1 MKKKSNTIT
10 LYTYETNRTRSM
22 EYWDEIKCFEGV
34 GVDRYPSETYQSFIS
49 YKKAKKA
56 AKDEAN
62 LFLSKQEWYFVI
74 AFEVNAKI
82 VSRLF
87 DAHYGA
93 DDEPRCTIK
102 KVYPIKF
109 VGPVEHKEE
118 EENEEQEEENNEE
131 YEEEIK
137 I

>member
-10 LYTYETNRTRSM
+10 LYTYETNRTRSV
-22 EYWDEIKCFEGV
+22 EYWDEIKCMEGV
-34 GVDRYPSETYQSFIS
+34 GIDRYPSETYQSFTS
-49 YKKAKKA
+49 HKKAKRA

-62 LFLSKQEWYFVI
+62 LFLSQQEWYFI
-74 AFEVNAKI
+74 ISFEVNAKI

-93 DDEPRCTIK
+93 DEEPRCTIK
-102 KVYPIKF
+102 KVYPVKF
-109 VGPVEHKEE
+109 VKPNEYKEE
-118 EENEEQEEENNEE
+118 TEEDNETEYQEEE
-131 YEEEIK
+131 IA